1 MAQEK
6 PVKEVFFSDYLRKK
20 AKKSLVACAAWA
32 VVALILLLAGIAT
45 GVGFILVSGLVAIV
59 IALFAAARHGPS
71 FATYRC
77 GIRGEHVLRAHLL
90 LSGLRD
96 DYTVYYN
103 LPLIGNGRIYD
114 IDCILV
120 GPSGL
125 FVFEAKQHHG
135 LILYRNGIWARIKVG
150 RKGTPYLA
158 QLGNPSGQLS
168 RNIRKLKEL
177 LEQAYLCGLWLH
189 GAVVFTNPRAVLDIE
204 GLRWVKA
211 IAVKD
216 LGQILSEN
224 TFLSADQIDRINTCL
239 SAFAR

>member
-6 PVKEVFFSDYLRKK
+6 PVKEVFFSDYLQKK
-20 AKKSLVACAAWA
+20 AKKSLVTCIAGA

-59 IALFAAARHGPS
+59 IALFVAATRGPS
-71 FATYRC
+71 YATYRC
-77 GIRGEHVLRAHLL
+77 GVRGEQVLRARL
-90 LSGLRD
+90 LSSGLGD
-96 DYTVYYN
+96 KYTAYYN
-103 LPLIGNGRIYD
+103 LPLSSNGRNSD
-114 IDCILV
+114 IDCILL

-125 FVFEAKQHHG
+125 FVFEAKHHHG
-135 LILYRNGIWARIKVG
+135 LILYRNGVWARIKVG
-150 RKGTPYLA
+150 RRGALYGG
-158 QLGNPSGQLS
+158 QLGDPSGQLS

-177 LEQAYLCGLWLH
+177 LGQAYLCGLWLH

-216 LGQILSEN
+216 LDQILSEK